1 MLSTRSDASA
11 IHGRDPIVVLA
22 ADDNFA
28 MPLAVTIRSALENLA
43 PDRTLRIYV
52 LDAGIKEETK
62 ARLVQSWPH
71 GPLPDRVA
79 QGRRAGAGGRARVGA
94 HQPGHLLSSVDSA
107 RVAGRAFASDLSRC
121 RPGRL
126 RRPGAAVGLRSWRP
140 IVPGGAGLRCA
151 LHGCVA
157 GVGQLSTLRST
168 LGSARPV
175 PNFRELGLKPDAAY
189 FNAGILL
196 VDLDAW
202 RRENLST
209 RMLECLDQH
218 RQHVRWWDQYALNV
232 VLAGRW
238 GQLDPRWNQG
248 SHVFIYP
255 TWEQSPLDRQTFE
268 QMRDDPYIVHYT
280 TRFKPWR
287 PLCPHPLGKLYFEYL
302 DRTAWAGWRPG
313 RVQVLWAQLKTTERR
328 LRHGRKWLTSR
339 ARRWFEPNQDRA
351 LLDQAPATKSTSTQ

>member
-1 MLSTRSDASA
+1 MLPTPGASGPKP
-11 IHGRDPIVVLA
+11 GRDPIVVLA

-28 MPLAVTIRSALENLA
+28 MPLAVTIRSAVENLA

-62 ARLVQSWPH
+62 SRLVHSWP
-71 GPLPDRVA
+71 
-79 QGRRAGAGGRARVGA
+79 QGRYQVEWLKIDARVLAGV
-94 HQPGHLLSSVDSA
+94 PVSGHINLVSYY
-107 RVAGRAFASDLSRC
+107 RVLIPHALPAELSRVIYLDADLVVC
-121 RPGRL
+121 ADLGRL
-126 RRPGAAVGLRSWRP
+126 WD
-140 IVPGGAGLRCA
+140 CEFD
-151 LHGCVA
+151 
-157 GVGQLSTLRST
+157 GQLCLAAQDCAAPYMDSSQVLANYPLCASH

-196 VDLDAW
+196 VDLDGW
-202 RRENLST
+202 RRENLSA

-268 QMRDDPYIVHYT
+268 QMRIDPYIIHYT

-313 RVQVLWAQLKTTERR
+313 RAQVLWAQLKTTERR
-328 LRHGRKWLTSR
+328 MRHGRKWLTSR
-339 ARRWFEPNQDRA
+339 ARRWFEPSQDRGM
-351 LLDQAPATKSTSTQ
+351 LDQPPATKSTSTQ